1 MDSIPSGVPL
11 SKIPTLKPPPGVKS
25 NFVDPPSLANAII
38 AVSVVFLALMLIA
51 LTVRIYTKW
60 ILLRSLWWDDCE
72 CQIGC
77 QYADL
82 KTQADPICK
91 DTALIAA
98 VSFVMLKSHCVHLAL
113 LQVGSIVHFGVS
125 IQRESPMAKIGISP
139 QTIQRRATDLEDING
154 TSLSPS

>member
-60 ILLRSLWWDDCE
+60 ILLRSLWWDD
-72 CQIGC
+72 
-77 QYADL
+77 Y
-82 KTQADPICK
+82 
-91 DTALIAA
+91 TALIAA
-98 VSFVMLKSHCVHLAL
+98 
-113 LQVGSIVHFGVS
+113 VGSIVHFGVS

>member
-60 ILLRSLWWDDCE
+60 ILLRSLWWDD
-72 CQIGC
+72 
-77 QYADL
+77 Y
-82 KTQADPICK
+82 
-91 DTALIAA
+91 TALIAA